1 MISISLPAP
10 LPISK
15 LKNTKIKQLFRSFS
29 ENILSMATMLY
40 LLDYKKLGNSSATL
54 KSLQNKKLSLKKPCL
69 N

>member
-29 ENILSMATMLY
+29 ENILSMAIMLY
-40 LLDYKKLGNSSATL
+40 LLDYKKLGNSSTTL